1 MEDKM
6 KIQIGVMGSAQD
18 LNYGEELERLAEE
31 TGYQIASRGALLVF
45 GAEKDYDSLST
56 AACRGAK
63 KAGGLTIGV
72 TYGRGKNI
80 YQQDADIVICS
91 GMERGGGREF
101 VLAASCDALISISG
115 GSGTL
120 NELVVGY
127 QLNIPLV
134 AMRNTGGWSERLADT
149 YFDARKRRLV
159 VGAATPEEAAEIAVT
174 LAKEYLGQFVR
185 AK

>member
-1 MEDKM
+1 M

-18 LNYGEELERLAEE
+18 LDYGEELERLAEE

-45 GAEKDYDSLST
+45 
-56 AACRGAK
+56 
-63 KAGGLTIGV
+63 
-72 TYGRGKNI
+72 
-80 YQQDADIVICS
+80 
-91 GMERGGGREF
+91 
-101 VLAASCDALISISG
+101 
-115 GSGTL
+115 
-120 NELVVGY
+120 GY

-149 YFDARKRRLV
+149 YFDARKRRPV